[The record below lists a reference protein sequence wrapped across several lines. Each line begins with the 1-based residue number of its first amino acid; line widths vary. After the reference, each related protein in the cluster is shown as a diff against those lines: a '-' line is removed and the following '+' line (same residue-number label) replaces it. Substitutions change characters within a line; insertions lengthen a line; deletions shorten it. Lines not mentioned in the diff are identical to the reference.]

1 MLELLPVTLL
11 KNSFTGVFQG
21 LIIDFR
27 TPILQNASQWL
38 LLNLQISHF
47 FYKIGTV
54 LKSYVGI
61 TNEPAQ
67 NICAPV
73 SILLT
78 LYTFHNFSSFFTI
91 LYWQITLLQ
100 SSLTINL
107 NSFYVKIG
115 ERITKTWKLLPFS
128 RQLSSLKLFFQEKL
142 WIKGFICCTNVK
154 IKF

>member
-38 LLNLQISHF
+38 LLNSQISHV

-61 TNEPAQ
+61 TKEPAQ
-67 NICAPV
+67 NMFKV
-73 SILLT
+73 NNQLT
-78 LYTFHNFSSFFTI
+78 TALPCLY
-91 LYWQITLLQ
+91 
-100 SSLTINL
+100 
-107 NSFYVKIG
+107 
-115 ERITKTWKLLPFS
+115 
-128 RQLSSLKLFFQEKL
+128 
-142 WIKGFICCTNVK
+142 C
-154 IKF
+154 